1 MTKPEL
7 LYFLARHESAD
18 ASEVARAFELPYP
31 AGAMALLRLTRQGLV
46 ERRLDPESG
55 LYWYALSAQG
65 RARLTY
71 FEANG
76 DSED

>member
-7 LYFLARHESAD
+7 LHFLARHKSPD
-18 ASEVARAFELPYP
+18 AFEVAQAFELPYP
-31 AGAMALLRLTRQGLV
+31 TAAMALLRLTRQGLA

-55 LYWYALSAQG
+55 LYWYALSDQG
-65 RARLTY
+65 RARLAY

-76 DSED
+76 DS